1 MGEMDFINFL
11 KYGAIGIALALAIL
25 SYRLLSKEQ
34 EKDTERPGFLR
45 SIRNFMWLAIFLS
58 VFFGLLE
65 IVPLLL
71 NNNKSDSNS
80 FVVNVWSNYFSQ
92 FNDSTAE
99 QKERRISAY
108 IENSQRGTDTALI
121 CKQYIDKL
129 EQYSTEN
136 DNGFYQNIIKLK
148 KKLQTSP
155 DGWINLR
162 FETSTKSETLQLL
175 RNIFISLGSDC
186 NGCTNEEIIS
196 NWETLKK
203 GWADKQLN
211 YVFSSDIT
219 ELIKVYLRTY
229 ENK

>member
-71 NNNKSDSNS
+71 NNNKSDSSS
-80 FVVNVWSNYFSQ
+80 FVANVWSNYFSQ

-99 QKERRISAY
+99 QKERRISTY
-108 IENSQRGTDTALI
+108 IEDSQRGTDTALI

-129 EQYSTEN
+129 EQYEAEN

-148 KKLQTSP
+148 KKLQASP

-162 FETSTKSETLQLL
+162 FETSTKSETLLLL

-186 NGCTNEEIIS
+186 NGCTNEEIIN